1 MSGLCHC
8 HCHRHAAL
16 RDRPLPPRQLHP
28 RRTRAGPRCPRSP
41 GADTKPVLL
50 PPRDPSGIAAAVPGI
65 REQEPLASS
74 SPGLQR
80 LPGAACA
87 DTAPSPPQNPGP
99 ALLCPTF
106 TARCAQSPP
115 KLTRFTF
122 GKQEVRIKPHTFP
135 PRVRSKAAGS
145 WEWCLHRGWTFPNP
159 DLSPSEE
166 NTEALKPSQL
176 PPSPSAFSSHQQYGP
191 ALPCQPTLVTAVIST
206 CPGPGSPLTFTD
218 VLGTTKCTQQLHQ
231 SDKPQFM
238 PGGQTGAKGNHE
250 VPAASETG

>member
-1 MSGLCHC
+1 MPGLC

-16 RDRPLPPRQLHP
+16 RDRPLPLPPRQLHP

-87 DTAPSPPQNPGP
+87 DTAPSPLQNPGP

-122 GKQEVRIKPHTFP
+122 WEARSENQTSHVSSQSKVEGSRELGVVPAQRLDFSKPRLVTFRGKYRGTKAIPVATITF
-135 PRVRSKAAGS
+135 SI
-145 WEWCLHRGWTFPNP
+145 L
-159 DLSPSEE
+159 
-166 NTEALKPSQL
+166 L
-176 PPSPSAFSSHQQYGP
+176 PPAVWTSSPLPACSGYCCHQHLPWAWKSSHIYRCFGY
-191 ALPCQPTLVTAVIST
+191 
-206 CPGPGSPLTFTD
+206 
-218 VLGTTKCTQQLHQ
+218 HQ
-231 SDKPQFM
+231 VHS
-238 PGGQTGAKGNHE
+238 A
-250 VPAASETG
+250 AASE